1 MIDIIR
7 TNKAEKMNMEKD
19 LIIEKQKNK
28 IISLQKEI
36 INLNNKINELK
47 GIITW
52 KSNIESKF
60 ENANNYITLLKS
72 QIEDI
77 SKKNEERE
85 KELKQQINIIISE
98 KEKEKIKSKKDQI
111 ICEQKMSV
119 VKSIEKENDIYK
131 NEISELKE
139 KQKKLETSTKEKIER
154 ITFDHYLKYKNLK
167 SQMMNNLN
175 LTKENISKLKL
186 EYMNINGRITI
197 LQNYQ
202 LINELEHLSRQNN
215 DLVNENSDLKNQI
228 FKLKKELDIH
238 EKVEIKLASKIKNI
252 KNSQPNMKNR
262 TQSIK
267 GKSINEYNNKSSS
280 SLYTPRMSERDK
292 NNLDPKNNSISHQIL
307 KTIKKMMMENGSD
320 KLHDIEYSRNN
331 RNRIDRRKK
340 KSNSCNYINNLES
353 NFNDNQKNNF
363 QENFFQNFFEP
374 STGTRKKTSK
384 GKTYNFFNKYMKNKK
399 EENEKL
405 KNIIENLNHKIYT
418 YEGQYK
424 GLFYFLEECLEKFFK
439 DVEKKIRE
447 KEDDRNIYIDIQ
459 KIKKFDFSIFNDIE
473 KYNLL
478 ILVMNYLLP
487 LVTNNFKSN
496 CNIKKDLFCTNLN
509 LINRNYNQND
519 IYLKDKLLRKAF
531 LDKNFKLK
539 SDLFIENN
547 DNFSNSIPILRKN
560 KSIYFHGDNTILDN
574 IIYNN

>member
-1 MIDIIR
+1 MYNESMKTKIVKFIGYSGSGKTTLIEKIVKKLNSNNVRVATIKHDVHGLDIDKVGKDSYRYSEAGAKISIVSSPEL
-7 TNKAEKMNMEKD
+7 TVYKYHNTFSLKDIVDKINDVD
-19 LIIEKQKNK
+19 LII
-28 IISLQKEI
+28 
-36 INLNNKINELK
+36 
-47 GIITW
+47 
-52 KSNIESKF
+52 IEGYS
-60 ENANNYITLLKS
+60 S
-72 QIEDI
+72 EDSI
-77 SKKNEERE
+77 PT
-85 KELKQQINIIISE
+85 I
-98 KEKEKIKSKKDQI
+98 
-111 ICEQKMSV
+111 V
-119 VKSIEKENDIYK
+119 V
-131 NEISELKE
+131 
-139 KQKKLETSTKEKIER
+139 
-154 ITFDHYLKYKNLK
+154 
-167 SQMMNNLN
+167 
-175 LTKENISKLKL
+175 
-186 EYMNINGRITI
+186 G
-197 LQNYQ
+197 
-202 LINELEHLSRQNN
+202 
-215 DLVNENSDLKNQI
+215 
-228 FKLKKELDIH
+228 
-238 EKVEIKLASKIKNI
+238 
-252 KNSQPNMKNR
+252 
-262 TQSIK
+262 
-267 GKSINEYNNKSSS
+267 
-280 SLYTPRMSERDK
+280 
-292 NNLDPKNNSISHQIL
+292 
-307 KTIKKMMMENGSD
+307 
-320 KLHDIEYSRNN
+320 
-331 RNRIDRRKK
+331 
-340 KSNSCNYINNLES
+340 
-353 NFNDNQKNNF
+353 
-363 QENFFQNFFEP
+363 
-374 STGTRKKTSK
+374 RKKTSK